1 MILSR
6 IVGVTISQTDE
17 KLDIPV
23 DEFDGKVIY
32 GERRKQEGSKRFDC
46 RSIDR
51 DYPFSLVSAAKGHV
65 DTLAPTV
72 SELVELEK
80 RVQSSFFALKKIR
93 QFSSTA

>member
-6 IVGVTISQTDE
+6 ILGVTISQTDE

-32 GERRKQEGSKRFDC
+32 GERRKQEGVKRFAC

-51 DYPFSLVSAAKGHV
+51 DCPFSLVSAAKGHV

-72 SELVELEK
+72 NELVELEK
-80 RVQSSFFALKKIR
+80 RVQSSFFALKNSR
-93 QFSSTA
+93 HLFSTA